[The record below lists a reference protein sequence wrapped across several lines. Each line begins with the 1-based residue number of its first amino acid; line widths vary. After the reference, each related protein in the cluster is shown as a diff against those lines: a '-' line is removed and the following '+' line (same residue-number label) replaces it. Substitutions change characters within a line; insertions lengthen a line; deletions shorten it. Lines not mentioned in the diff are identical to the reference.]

1 MKKKMTALFNAF
13 LCLTATITS
22 VQVNAVDAEVDL
34 DAVYS
39 IATDTF
45 TYTTNNSYGDGSGFY
60 LESEMAAPDFM
71 VVGFVERKNDSE
83 NPYDYVVS
91 PINDDVRLKAGLGIM
106 EASVVV
112 RELGD
117 QQLQVGDLLKI
128 DGDIF
133 MVEPNTVI
141 YYPGEEG
148 TMSCL
153 GNGVDI
159 FGEEFEKVI
168 RLQLVIDQAAYD
180 SAAQTMYDIEL
191 IKGDVNVDDT
201 LNVLDCLSINKNLLA
216 GAPLCDY
223 ARLAAD
229 INENGAPDT
238 DDSLAILKETLGITE
253 NFE

>member
-1 MKKKMTALFNAF
+1 MKKKMTALFTAF
-13 LCLTATITS
+13 LCLTATITA

-45 TYTTNNSYGDGSGFY
+45 TYTNNNFYNYQSGFF
-60 LESEMAAPDFM
+60 LESELAEPDFM
-71 VVGFVERKNDSE
+71 VVGMEYSKS
-83 NPYDYVVS
+83 NPEELYAYIVT
-91 PINDDVRLKAGLGIM
+91 PINELGEGIGRLLVQTAT
-106 EASVVV
+106 S
-112 RELGD
+112 ELGD
-117 QQLQVGDLLKI
+117 QQLEVGDLLMV
-128 DGDIF
+128 DGL
-133 MVEPNTVI
+133 VEWLLV
-141 YYPGEEG
+141 YPTTYFPVEEG

-159 FGEEFEKVI
+159 FGEEFERVI
-168 RLQLVIDQAAYD
+168 RLQLVIEQSAYQEEAAVWGID
-180 SAAQTMYDIEL
+180 L

-201 LNVLDCLSINKNLLA
+201 LNVLDCLTINKNLLA